1 MVVNLTGSKSTPLKE
16 FTLATLETLS
26 TMDNTSQAMIATFSE
41 RTDRNNNDD
50 LTAHVEFRRN
60 EKHFKFCFQQKLCAA
75 GDKYC
80 S

>member
-26 TMDNTSQAMIATFSE
+26 TMDNTSQAMNVTFSE
-41 RTDRNNNDD
+41 RTYRNNNDD

-60 EKHFKFCFQQKLCAA
+60 EKHFKFCFQQKLYAA
-75 GDKYC
+75 GDKY
-80 S
+80 